1 MSDPVTNVEIEDVL
15 TSIRRL
21 IGQGG
26 TAGPA
31 GAADVV
37 APHTAS
43 GGRDRLVLTPALR
56 VVEPRFSVAERRAD
70 NAKGAPD
77 KGAGVLHHT
86 PRPVPGDSPPRS
98 GRVEGVAMRLRD
110 RGEAGAGHASGVES
124 ARMRA
129 EEAPVFRSR
138 QGTPLVLDHTM
149 SAAGEP
155 AFRHSP
161 ATETAAAANGPDRG
175 APARPD
181 SIARGAA
188 EATGLRGIDEVML
201 RRIVAEMIQQ
211 ELQGALGE
219 RITHNLRRLVRR
231 EIARAMDGDEDP

>member
-26 TAGPA
+26 AAGPA

-37 APHTAS
+37 APHAVP
-43 GGRDRLVLTPALR
+43 GGRLVLTPALR
-56 VVEPRFSVAERRAD
+56 VVEPRFPVAERQAD

-77 KGAGVLHHT
+77 QGSGVLHHT
-86 PRPVPGDSPPRS
+86 AQPGPGDVPPWS

-110 RGEAGAGHASGVES
+110 RGEAGAGPESGAES

-138 QGTPLVLDHTM
+138 QGAPLHSDRAM
-149 SAAGEP
+149 SADGEP

-161 ATETAAAANGPDRG
+161 ATEAAPAANGPDRG
-175 APARPD
+175 ALARPD
-181 SIARGAA
+181 SVARSAA